1 MSNEPNNPTPK
12 VVNMEFL
19 LKKTISDKVAG
30 EVKSDRE
37 LVFEALLQ
45 AYEDTG
51 SKSFVVKLPNGDKV
65 ATFTITEPKAKEVTN
80 EAELAEWLENNGYGD
95 QVDAVEIPAR
105 VEKHAKPGAL
115 DAIGAQLVPDTG
127 EFVTPAGEVVEG
139 IQLAPAPKPTAFS
152 VRYEKGA
159 QDRVIG
165 AWQQGELAE
174 VDAGA
179 ALPQIGYDFDMAGEV
194 VDDEP
199 AANDTTEGDDN
210 PVAEG
215 NDD

>member
-1 MSNEPNNPTPK
+1 MSNEPTNPTPK
-12 VVNMEFL
+12 IVNMQFL

-30 EVKSDRE
+30 EVKSERD
-37 LVFEALLQ
+37 LVFDALLQ

-95 QVDAVEIPAR
+95 QVDTVEIPAR
-105 VEKHAKPGAL
+105 VEKRAKPGAL
-115 DAIGAQLVPDTG
+115 DAIGAQLVPDSG
-127 EFVTPAGEVVEG
+127 DFVTPAGEVVEG
-139 IQLAPAPKPTAFS
+139 IQLAPAPKPTSFS

-179 ALPQIGYDFDMAGEV
+179 ALPQIGYDYDVAGEV
-194 VDDEP
+194 VDNEPEADEP
-199 AANDTTEGDDN
+199 VAGDDN
-210 PVAEG
+210 PVTEG
-215 NDD
+215 NND